1 MATIAATVNWNDGVP
16 SVTPDPILVPTAEKN
31 VTIVWSCGR
40 NVQSFQIMG
49 LTVSEFALDSS
60 PSGPTGTVQITDAND
75 STMEYS
81 YTVVA
86 TSTSGETARHDPKI
100 RNGSG

>member
-1 MATIAATVNWNDGVP
+1 MATIAATVHWNDGTP
-16 SVTPDPILVPTAEKN
+16 SVTPDPILVPVGEKN

-40 NVQSFQIMG
+40 NVQSFQILG
-49 LTVSEFALDSS
+49 LTLAGFSLDSS

-75 STMEYS
+75 DTTEYS

-86 TSTSGETARHDPKI
+86 THTSGEKISFDPKI
-100 RNGSG
+100 KNGS

>member
-1 MATIAATVNWNDGVP
+1 MSTIAATVNWNDGVP
-16 SVTPDPILVPTAEKN
+16 SVTPDPILVPEGQKN

-40 NVQSFQIMG
+40 NVQSFQILG

-75 STMEYS
+75 SAMEYS
-81 YTVVA
+81 YTVLA
-86 TSTSGETARHDPKI
+86 TSTSGEKAQHDPKI
-100 RNGSG
+100 KNEG

>member
-1 MATIAATVNWNDGVP
+1 MSTIAATVNWNDGDP
-16 SVTPDPILVPTAEKN
+16 SVTPDPILVPTADKN

-40 NVQSFQIMG
+40 NVQSFQILG

-60 PSGPTGTVQITDAND
+60 PSGPTGTVEITDAND
-75 STMEYS
+75 GTTEYS

-86 TSTSGETARHDPKI
+86 THTSGEKVSFDPKI
-100 RNGSG
+100 KNGS

>member
-1 MATIAATVNWNDGVP
+1 MSTIAATVNWNDGVP
-16 SVTPDPILVPTAEKN
+16 SVDPDPIRVPVGQKN

-40 NVQSFQIMG
+40 NVQSFQILG
-49 LTVSEFALDSS
+49 LTVSEFTLDSA
-60 PSGPTGTVQITDAND
+60 PGGPTGTVQITDAND
-75 STMEYS
+75 SVTEYS

-100 RNGSG
+100 KNGS

>member
-1 MATIAATVNWNDGVP
+1 MSTIAATVNWNDGVP
-16 SVTPDPILVPTAEKN
+16 SVTPDPIEVPTAEKN

-49 LTVSEFALDSS
+49 LTVSEFTLDSS

-75 STMEYS
+75 SDTEYS

-86 TSTSGETARHDPKI
+86 TSISGETAQHDPKI
-100 RNGSG
+100 KNGAG